1 MYFSFASKDK
11 GSCNVSTCKFI
22 RFPLNSY
29 TFHALIRFFTPQ
41 FSKKRTIFHL
51 SILICHWSKLRL
63 CISLPRKLSISTKDY
78 KRMKKHL
85 IAWGILSTMFMAN
98 TFAQKDIDRPIMGW
112 SSWNTYHVNISEELI
127 KQQADALIKHG
138 LKEACLLYTS
148 RCV

>member
-1 MYFSFASKDK
+1 MYFSFASKIRAVVM
-11 GSCNVSTCKFI
+11 SVHVIHTFSFKFI
-22 RFPLNSY
+22 HFSCFNPV
-29 TFHALIRFFTPQ
+29 FTPQ

-127 KQQADALIKHG
+127 KQQLTH
-138 LKEACLLYTS
+138 
-148 RCV
+148 